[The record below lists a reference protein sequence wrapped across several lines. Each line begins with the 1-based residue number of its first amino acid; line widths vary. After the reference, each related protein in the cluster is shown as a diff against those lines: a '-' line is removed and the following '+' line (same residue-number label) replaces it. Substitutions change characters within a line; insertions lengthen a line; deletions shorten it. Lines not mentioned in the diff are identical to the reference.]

1 MSTQPLG
8 SLLLAAGLLLV
19 GCGSPSS
26 DFVFTAAPSA
36 AALPKSITAIMAKPR
51 YADATWS
58 LLVTDVRTG
67 LTFYQ
72 LNPDRLSFTG
82 STRKLFSVGMALNT
96 LGVDRRQT
104 TTVHRQGEVTGAGVL
119 DGNLILVAGGDLVFG
134 GRRIDANTIEVTDFD
149 HNDANGL
156 GTAILTPQDPL
167 FALNQLA
174 AEVKASGI
182 NSVSGEVAVDDRLF
196 QSYRVPNGNL
206 LITPMM
212 LNENQIDVTV
222 TPTQVGQAASLVY
235 RPLTGFFE
243 VVGQV
248 MTTAAGS
255 ESTVEFSGDRLTS
268 GVGGTGTVDGNIPID
283 YAAPLSSIADFVG
296 TFRVEDPNPFAR
308 TAFIEALERNGVTV
322 AANPVADNP
331 SRILPSGFSYSDST
345 LVAGYDSAP
354 FSETAKLILKVSLN
368 QGANLSLSLFGLENE
383 QHTVDGSLEAERQ
396 TLVEEFGIDPTQF
409 DFPTNG
415 SGSPDS
421 QAAPRAI
428 VKLLIGMTSTPVAA
442 EYEAGLPI
450 LGVDGSLANTG
461 VDLPGK
467 GHVFAKTGT
476 TLAPD
481 SEGVLQLKAQNLA
494 GYIETRSGRKV
505 AYALMVNDAGPVDD
519 IETDVGGVF
528 QDEAEISSIL
538 YELL

>member
-1 MSTQPLG
+1 
-8 SLLLAAGLLLV
+8 
-19 GCGSPSS
+19 
-26 DFVFTAAPSA
+26 
-36 AALPKSITAIMAKPR
+36 MAKPR

-104 TTVHRQGEVTGAGVL
+104 TTVHRQGAVTGAGVL

-331 SRILPSGFSYSDST
+331 STILPSGFSYSDST

>member
-1 MSTQPLG
+1 
-8 SLLLAAGLLLV
+8 
-19 GCGSPSS
+19 
-26 DFVFTAAPSA
+26 
-36 AALPKSITAIMAKPR
+36 
-51 YADATWS
+51 
-58 LLVTDVRTG
+58 
-67 LTFYQ
+67 
-72 LNPDRLSFTG
+72 
-82 STRKLFSVGMALNT
+82 
-96 LGVDRRQT
+96 
-104 TTVHRQGEVTGAGVL
+104 
-119 DGNLILVAGGDLVFG
+119 
-134 GRRIDANTIEVTDFD
+134 
-149 HNDANGL
+149 
-156 GTAILTPQDPL
+156 
-167 FALNQLA
+167 
-174 AEVKASGI
+174 
-182 NSVSGEVAVDDRLF
+182 
-196 QSYRVPNGNL
+196 
-206 LITPMM
+206 MM

-268 GVGGTGTVDGNIPID
+268 GVGGTGTVYGNIPID

-331 SRILPSGFSYSDST
+331 STILPSGFSYSDST